1 MKQVTETIQWGAG
14 GRSRY
19 DWDTILDGTTW
30 ELSEA
35 FATIERIMNLLNP
48 PESVT
53 LTDWEGKH
61 EYRITKED

>member
-1 MKQVTETIQWGAG
+1 MTRYSIEVPVDHSTIYEEFHNQ
-14 GRSRY
+14 
-19 DWDTILDGTTW
+19 
-30 ELSEA
+30 LSEA
-35 FATIERIMNLLNP
+35 FATIERIMKLINP

>member
-1 MKQVTETIQWGAG
+1 MFGVALLLILAAALFTIYCDYKQGK
-14 GRSRY
+14 Y
-19 DWDTILDGTTW
+19 GTL
-30 ELSEA
+30 EQKL
-35 FATIERIMNLLNP
+35 INP

>member
-1 MKQVTETIQWGAG
+1 MTRYSVEVPVDNATIYEEFHNQ
-14 GRSRY
+14 
-19 DWDTILDGTTW
+19 
-30 ELSEA
+30 LSEA
-35 FATIERIMNLLNP
+35 FATIERVMNLLNP

>member
-1 MKQVTETIQWGAG
+1 MI
-14 GRSRY
+14 RY
-19 DWDTILDGTTW
+19 SVEVPVDHSTVY
-30 ELSEA
+30 EEFHNQLSEA
-35 FATIERIMNLLNP
+35 FATIECIMNVLNP

>member
-1 MKQVTETIQWGAG
+1 MT
-14 GRSRY
+14 RY
-19 DWDTILDGTTW
+19 SINVPVDHSTVY
-30 ELSEA
+30 EEFHNQLSEA

-61 EYRITKED
+61 EYLIQTTTQQGETQ